1 MLNSLVTFSDQ
12 IEEFETVP
20 ASLNDSCSFFF
31 LKDRLQSA
39 ILIPGKGV
47 CKYLGGQNGVTVS
60 VVSTSVLGC
69 GNANAN
75 AGPHSIGIGIGG
87 ILAANAADIDDPED
101 SDGEISKIDFR
112 GVNLRSKK
120 KRDVSGNQNG
130 DKLAD
135 GDANGDGGGCCD
147 DNSQQQPERPM
158 SWEGELSDQE
168 MSSNTITNQVGIAS
182 RKACGKRI
190 SDVDGYFISL
200 SLGRLIYTCLN
211 YEQPVRLNYQN
222 FPRDRK

>member
-1 MLNSLVTFSDQ
+1 M
-12 IEEFETVP
+12 
-20 ASLNDSCSFFF
+20 
-31 LKDRLQSA
+31 
-39 ILIPGKGV
+39 ILGKGV

-69 GNANAN
+69 GNANAP
-75 AGPHSIGIGIGG
+75 GVGIGIGS
-87 ILAANAADIDDPED
+87 ILAANAADVDDPED

-130 DKLAD
+130 DKIAD
-135 GDANGDGGGCCD
+135 GDANGDGGVCCD

-168 MSSNTITNQVGIAS
+168 MSSNTITNQV
-182 RKACGKRI
+182 RI
-190 SDVDGYFISL
+190 EL
-200 SLGRLIYTCLN
+200 WRATRN
-211 YEQPVRLNYQN
+211 
-222 FPRDRK
+222 DR

>member
-1 MLNSLVTFSDQ
+1 LQLLSL
-12 IEEFETVP
+12 ETG
-20 ASLNDSCSFFF
+20 CSAT
-31 LKDRLQSA
+31 L
-39 ILIPGKGV
+39 ILGKGV

-69 GNANAN
+69 GNANAVPGGLAN

-130 DKLAD
+130 DKIVD

-168 MSSNTITNQVGIAS
+168 MSSNTITNQVGGIIAS
-182 RKACGKRI
+182 RKPREKRI
-190 SDVDGYFISL
+190 SNVDGCFIAL
-200 SLGRLIYTCLN
+200 S
-211 YEQPVRLNYQN
+211 
-222 FPRDRK
+222 

>member
-1 MLNSLVTFSDQ
+1 M
-12 IEEFETVP
+12 
-20 ASLNDSCSFFF
+20 
-31 LKDRLQSA
+31 
-39 ILIPGKGV
+39 
-47 CKYLGGQNGVTVS
+47 TVS

-69 GNANAN
+69 GNANTVPTSGICTN
-75 AGPHSIGIGIGG
+75 RGSHNIGIGIGG

-130 DKLAD
+130 DKIGD
-135 GDANGDGGGCCD
+135 GDANGDGGCD

-168 MSSNTITNQVGIAS
+168 MSSNTITNQV
-182 RKACGKRI
+182 
-190 SDVDGYFISL
+190 
-200 SLGRLIYTCLN
+200 RLI
-211 YEQPVRLNYQN
+211 EFYQN
-222 FPRDRK
+222 HRQRFHRI

>member
-1 MLNSLVTFSDQ
+1 LT
-12 IEEFETVP
+12 TH
-20 ASLNDSCSFFF
+20 
-31 LKDRLQSA
+31 SA
-39 ILIPGKGV
+39 TMTLGKGV

-69 GNANAN
+69 GNANAIPTSGICTN
-75 AGPHSIGIGIGG
+75 TGPHSIGIGIGG

-130 DKLAD
+130 DKIGD

-168 MSSNTITNQVGIAS
+168 MSSNTITNQV
-182 RKACGKRI
+182 
-190 SDVDGYFISL
+190 
-200 SLGRLIYTCLN
+200 RLIEL
-211 YEQPVRLNYQN
+211 YQN
-222 FPRDRK
+222 HKDFRV

>member
-1 MLNSLVTFSDQ
+1 MLEFHINFYYVKCLAHYNEKVIFANFNS
-12 IEEFETVP
+12 
-20 ASLNDSCSFFF
+20 NNM
-31 LKDRLQSA
+31 
-39 ILIPGKGV
+39 ILGKGV

-69 GNANAN
+69 GNAVPTSGICTNT
-75 AGPHSIGIGIGG
+75 GPHSIGIGIGG

-130 DKLAD
+130 DKIGD
-135 GDANGDGGGCCD
+135 GDANGDGAGCCD
-147 DNSQQQPERPM
+147 DNSQRQPERPM

-168 MSSNTITNQVGIAS
+168 MSSNTITNQVG
-182 RKACGKRI
+182 
-190 SDVDGYFISL
+190 FIV
-200 SLGRLIYTCLN
+200 I
-211 YEQPVRLNYQN
+211 
-222 FPRDRK
+222 F

>member
-1 MLNSLVTFSDQ
+1 M
-12 IEEFETVP
+12 
-20 ASLNDSCSFFF
+20 
-31 LKDRLQSA
+31 
-39 ILIPGKGV
+39 
-47 CKYLGGQNGVTVS
+47 TVS

-69 GNANAN
+69 GNTNAVPTSGICTN
-75 AGPHSIGIGIGG
+75 TGPHNIGIGIG

-130 DKLAD
+130 DKIGD

-147 DNSQQQPERPM
+147 GNDNSQQQPERPM

-168 MSSNTITNQVGIAS
+168 MSSNTITDQVGFLFLLCLCERTFGDMEACCRPEISHFGKAKNVTLFAS
-182 RKACGKRI
+182 MLDWGE
-190 SDVDGYFISL
+190 L
-200 SLGRLIYTCLN
+200 MPRLRNLLLQ
-211 YEQPVRLNYQN
+211 E
-222 FPRDRK
+222 